1 MNNCS
6 TCLSSCF
13 RSPSIL
19 ENSQDN
25 QPVVSGALVFVQQ
38 DSLRQS
44 DVKSDTLQ
52 ILDNSF
58 EKKLVFV
65 SRVVSAEISP
75 QKNSELFQRP
85 VPTNQLVEFQSPI
98 SNQEVKPQ
106 FQGMQAQA
114 PGAQELFQS
123 PIPIKEAPGQVQS
136 TSSNLE
142 VTIFN
147 GARSVWDINPS
158 NSATPLTYEQSKE
171 PSPPPQKIVFGAG
184 FMPIR
189 RRDGVPSSMDGVEIS
204 QSPSQIDKS
213 IQNESRCPSPTPSP
227 QASSGGDNV
236 VRYLLA

>member
-1 MNNCS
+1 MKFCS
-6 TCLSSCF
+6 TCLSFCPPPPPISAKNEAEG
-13 RSPSIL
+13 L
-19 ENSQDN
+19 
-25 QPVVSGALVFVQQ
+25 VVSGELVFVQQ
-38 DSLRQS
+38 DSLTQS

-52 ILDNSF
+52 ILDNSP
-58 EKKLVFV
+58 EKRLVFV
-65 SRVVSAEISP
+65 NTAEISP

-171 PSPPPQKIVFGAG
+171 PSPPPQKIFFGAG

-189 RRDGVPSSMDGVEIS
+189 RRDGVPSSIDGVEIS